1 MTRVEVEASPLGIK
15 CVYHGGHVPN
25 RGSHVLLV
33 VVVTRLH
40 AILFAE
46 ADEATKLAGSLL
58 EFSPHVDHLILVIA
72 RLEEWYRMF
81 GGDRQDSARRRVVRR
96 SDLCGDHRDV
106 QSLFADGGHG
116 FGEVFGSTLRRNVP
130 ALAYRQVNSAKS
142 YTFGGL
148 SQSQP
153 IHSWQGLREE
163 AKGSGIASAR
173 GRQEASNI
181 FWGSTQAARG
191 QTPRKAR
198 PQNSMG
204 LISFRLT
211 KNGNA
216 AFLPL

>member
-81 GGDRQDSARRRVVRR
+81 GGDRQDCARRRVVRR

-116 FGEVFGSTLRRNVP
+116 FGEVFRSEEHTSELQSRFDLVCRLLLEKKKKKIFINVCTDVQP
-130 ALAYRQVNSAKS
+130 HTAK
-142 YTFGGL
+142 
-148 SQSQP
+148 
-153 IHSWQGLREE
+153 I
-163 AKGSGIASAR
+163 
-173 GRQEASNI
+173 
-181 FWGSTQAARG
+181 
-191 QTPRKAR
+191 
-198 PQNSMG
+198 
-204 LISFRLT
+204 ISR
-211 KNGNA
+211 
-216 AFLPL
+216 